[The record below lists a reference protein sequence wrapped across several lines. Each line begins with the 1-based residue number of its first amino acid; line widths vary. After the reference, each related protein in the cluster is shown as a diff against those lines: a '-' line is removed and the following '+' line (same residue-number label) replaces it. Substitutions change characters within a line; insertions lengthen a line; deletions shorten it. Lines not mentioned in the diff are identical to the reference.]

1 VVSDALERDYV
12 LRIARQIALFVA
24 RLLKLKEQGDLDAA
38 QDLLLSAYG
47 DMFGIDRRF
56 VGYMRPEQLVQALG
70 PERAAL
76 FAELMAEEAE
86 LRAMRGDAQ
95 TAALVAQQALLVV
108 DAARSGN
115 ARLRSR
121 LEVSARGGIVG

>member
-1 VVSDALERDYV
+1 MSDALERDYV
-12 LRIARQIALFVA
+12 LRIARQMALFVA

-38 QDLLLSAYG
+38 QDLLLSAYA

-70 PERAAL
+70 SERAAL

-95 TAALVAQQALLVV
+95 TAALVAQQALLLL

-115 ARLRSR
+115 TRLRSR
-121 LEVSARGGIVG
+121 LEESARGGIVG